1 MHKITK
7 LTINLSIV
15 FSYKF
20 RINLVGKFSFE
31 ILSLKI
37 FKVGEQAVW
46 GLRWFQILI
55 ENGKK
60 ENKWALILEYGI
72 L

>member
-1 MHKITK
+1 M
-7 LTINLSIV
+7 
-15 FSYKF
+15 
-20 RINLVGKFSFE
+20 
-31 ILSLKI
+31 SLKI
-37 FKVGEQAVW
+37 FKEGVQAVW